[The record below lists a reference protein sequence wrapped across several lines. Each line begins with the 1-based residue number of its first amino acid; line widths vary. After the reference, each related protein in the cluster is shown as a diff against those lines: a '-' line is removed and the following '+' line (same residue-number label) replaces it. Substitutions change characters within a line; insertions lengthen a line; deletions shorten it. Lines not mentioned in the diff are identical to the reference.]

1 MAGSISVSGGR
12 FSISADFAQLRMLAD
27 ALETALPTIRDAAR
41 SALRTLTDPALAPPA
56 LLDPLGA
63 AEVAAAAGRTIAT
76 TGAVLAECTL
86 LAAGLRAAATCYEN
100 ADDLS
105 GRWAPLMRAIR
116 QLPGAVAASLP
127 HLLLARGGADPV
139 AVLAG
144 ARVLADHDPDLAAPL
159 LDVLSSATPGPLP
172 PGSALYLPDRS
183 LSPIAGHARA
193 LANFYSDGRPLVS
206 RRSGEPSDDGAG
218 PPRGVADLLRGLSCR
233 DDSTTSGR
241 IDIRFVTHTRPDGAS
256 TRSVIVDLPGTKDW
270 NLLDR
275 HNRNVA
281 DLTTNLRAVG
291 NEQTTYEYGVVA
303 ALLASGVGADE
314 PILLVGHSQGGL
326 VGARLAA
333 DLAASD
339 RFRITHLLTAGAPIG
354 LVDIPS
360 QVQVLSLENAGD
372 IVVGL
377 DAADNR
383 SRPNQITVR
392 TSRTASTFGARHSL
406 TGAYLPAA
414 RDVDAAGDPSV
425 DAWVSGAGAFLTGD
439 GIETRAFQI
448 DRQP

>member
-1 MAGSISVSGGR
+1 MPGSITVSGGQ

-27 ALETALPTIRDAAR
+27 AIETALPSIRDAAR
-41 SALRTLTDPALAPPA
+41 SALRTLTDPALGLPA

-63 AEVAAAAGRTIAT
+63 AEVACGAGRTVAT
-76 TGAVLAECTL
+76 AGTVLAECTL
-86 LAAGLRAAATCYEN
+86 LAAGLRTAATCYEN

-105 GRWAPLMRAIR
+105 GRWAPVLRAIR

-127 HLLLARGGADPV
+127 HLLLAPGGADPA

-144 ARVLADHDPDLAAPL
+144 ARVLAEHDPDL
-159 LDVLSSATPGPLP
+159 LP

-183 LSPIAGHARA
+183 LSPIAGQARA
-193 LANFYSDGRPLVS
+193 LARLYSDGRPLVS
-206 RRSGEPSDDGAG
+206 RRSGEPSDDRAG

-233 DDSTTSGR
+233 DDSTTGGG
-241 IDIRFVTHTRPDGAS
+241 IDLRFVTHTRPDGAS
-256 TRSVIVDLPGTKDW
+256 TRSVIVDVPGTKDW

-281 DLTTNLRAVG
+281 DMTTNLRAVG
-291 NEQTTYEYGVVA
+291 NEQTTYESGVVA

-326 VGARLAA
+326 VAARLAA

-360 QVQVLSLENAGD
+360 HIQVLSLENAGD
-372 IVVGL
+372 VVVGL

-406 TGAYLPAA
+406 DGAYLAAA
-414 RDVDAAGDPSV
+414 RDVDAAGDRSV
-425 DAWVSGAGAFLTGD
+425 DAWVSGAAAFLTGD